1 MSPDPRPT
9 PTETFEQ
16 WFARQKFK
24 HFKAQEITWMWGRV
38 NKGVRNSEPPRNLW
52 WNIVPTLRILDELR
66 AHFGA
71 PITLN
76 STYRSLAYNRS
87 VGSPDTS
94 WHRRFNAIDFKVA
107 GITPANVARVLK
119 QWRAQGKFTGGIGT
133 YKRFVHLDTRANNA
147 TW

>member
-52 WNIVPTLRILDELR
+52 RNIVPTLRILDDLR
-66 AHFGA
+66 AHFTA

-87 VGSPDTS
+87 VGSPDGS
-94 WHRRFNAIDFKVA
+94 QHRRFSAIDFRVA
-107 GITPANVARVLK
+107 GHSPAAVARVLK
-119 QWRAQGKFTGGIGT
+119 GWRAGGKFTAGIGT
-133 YKRFVHLDTRANNA
+133 YKTFVHLDTRKNNA